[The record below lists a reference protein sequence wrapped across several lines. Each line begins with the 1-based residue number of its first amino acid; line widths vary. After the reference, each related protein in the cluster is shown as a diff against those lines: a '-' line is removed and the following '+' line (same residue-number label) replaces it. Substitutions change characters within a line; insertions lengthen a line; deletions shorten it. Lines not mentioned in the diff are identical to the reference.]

1 MNDSIKIS
9 KIVIISRKKNSCK
22 IVFFP
27 LFLGVGVLGR
37 LCVVRGWFAG
47 GEEGFLL
54 IIRRRRIW
62 LMYAL
67 VVR

>member
-9 KIVIISRKKNSCK
+9 KIVIISRKKK
-22 IVFFP
+22 TLFFGGWG
-27 LFLGVGVLGR
+27 FGAGVCGSGLV
-37 LCVVRGWFAG
+37 CW
-47 GEEGFLL
+47 GEEGFLI